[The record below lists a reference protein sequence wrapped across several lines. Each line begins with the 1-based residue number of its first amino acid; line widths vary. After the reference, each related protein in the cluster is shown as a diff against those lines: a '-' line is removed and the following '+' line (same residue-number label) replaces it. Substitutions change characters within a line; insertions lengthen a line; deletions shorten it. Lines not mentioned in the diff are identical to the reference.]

1 MARQVESITK
11 GRRGEGMNAKHGWWC
26 VVSSALLLVSVSHSS
41 AQSVRSLV
49 GDGNSQYKDQK
60 YADAEVNY
68 RKALEKEQGLVP
80 GHYNLGNALYKQDKA
95 DEAIKEYENAL
106 MKAESKDTKAE
117 AYFNMGNAYMKGQ
130 RYQDAVKSY
139 VESLKLNPNDQ
150 DSKYNLSYA
159 LEKMKQQQQQ
169 QDKND
174 KNKDKDKDKQDQ
186 KDKQNKDQDK
196 QKQDQQ
202 KQDQQKQ
209 DQQKQDQEK
218 QQKQQQQGQEKKMA
232 KADAERIL
240 DVLKNSEK
248 DVQKKLRVRP
258 AVRSKTEKDW

>member
-1 MARQVESITK
+1 
-11 GRRGEGMNAKHGWWC
+11 MNARHGWWFAGGS
-26 VVSSALLLVSVSHSS
+26 VLLFVSVLHSS

-80 GHYNLGNALYKQDKA
+80 GHYNLGNALYKQEKTE
-95 DEAIKEYENAL
+95 EAIKEYENAL

-117 AYFNMGNAYMKGQ
+117 AYFNMGNAFMKGQ
-130 RYQDAVKSY
+130 RYQEAVKSY

-150 DSKYNLSYA
+150 DAKYNLSYA

-169 QDKND
+169 DKND
-174 KNKDKDKDKQDQ
+174 KSKDKDKQDQ
-186 KDKQNKDQDK
+186 KNKDQDK
-196 QKQDQQ
+196 QKQDQE

-209 DQQKQDQEK
+209 DQQQQQKQDQQ
-218 QQKQQQQGQEKKMA
+218 QQKQQQRGQEKKMA